1 MRRSVAVSSGN
12 DNAMKKIMQGNETDT
27 GCGMGMHSKGS
38 GKISLRQGHLEDE
51 QDATYEALEAE

>member
-1 MRRSVAVSSGN
+1 MSSGN
-12 DNAMKKIMQGNETDT
+12 DNAMKKIMQSNETDT